1 MRCTAKMRLL
11 LSYMLLTAF
20 SSPPQNESDLLTC
33 ANMLPAMGFAML
45 GRMILNKESMPFFF
59 LGFLLCSYVGMPVL
73 GVALLAIII
82 VIEKFNLLGGGMDAQ
97 LALEED
103 DDDF

>member
-1 MRCTAKMRLL
+1 
-11 LSYMLLTAF
+11 
-20 SSPPQNESDLLTC
+20 
-33 ANMLPAMGFAML
+33 
-45 GRMILNKESMPFFF
+45 MPFFF